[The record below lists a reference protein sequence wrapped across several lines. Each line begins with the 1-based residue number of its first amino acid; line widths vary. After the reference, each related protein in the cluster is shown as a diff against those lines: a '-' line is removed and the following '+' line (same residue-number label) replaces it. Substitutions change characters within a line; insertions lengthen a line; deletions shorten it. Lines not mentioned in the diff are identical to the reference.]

1 VVKGEPLVVYKPDS
15 SRESLLFPGGW
26 NCADGVAMMAVTLGR
41 KKATGRSG
49 GLKIPGFV
57 IWFVS
62 ESSNFRFETN
72 NRGLLMC
79 DIEGRT
85 LFTQKQAK
93 YVNGTEW

>member
-1 VVKGEPLVVYKPDS
+1 
-15 SRESLLFPGGW
+15 
-26 NCADGVAMMAVTLGR
+26 MAVTLGR

-62 ESSNFRFETN
+62 ESPSSRLKSK
-72 NRGLLMC
+72 RVVLML
-79 DIEGRT
+79 DAEGRT

-93 YVNGTEW
+93 YVNGSEW